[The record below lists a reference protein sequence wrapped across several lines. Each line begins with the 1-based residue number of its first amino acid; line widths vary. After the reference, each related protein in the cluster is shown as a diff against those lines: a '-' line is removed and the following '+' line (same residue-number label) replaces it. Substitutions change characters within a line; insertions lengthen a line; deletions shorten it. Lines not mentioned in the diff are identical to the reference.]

1 MKRNYYILQSGR
13 LKRQG
18 NTLYFIGGKSSNPES
33 SNNNPEIRKPIPIND
48 VDSLFIFSELD
59 LNTKLLDFLSQNKIP
74 VHFFNYYNFYSG
86 SYIPRDYLPSG
97 FLLINQV
104 QYYLSPDKRIE
115 IAKEFVLGAGHNTLK
130 NLIHYQKQKK
140 EIKEAIAIIKKEIE
154 KIKNC
159 QNRAELMGTEGRIKQ
174 AYYGTFE
181 KILKEGFEMEKRV
194 KQPPDNMINCLISFG
209 NSLLYSI
216 CLSEIFHTQLNPT
229 ISFLHEPGERRYSLS
244 LDLAEVF
251 KPVIVD
257 KVIFKLINN
266 KMINEKHFL
275 KELNFCYLN
284 EKGRRL
290 FLQKFDERLQMV
302 INYLKLNRQ
311 LSYRSLIRQECY
323 KLIKHLIGEE
333 KYQSFKMWW

>member
-1 MKRNYYILQSGR
+1 MKRNYYILQNGR
-13 LKRQG
+13 LKREG
-18 NTLYFIGGKSSNPES
+18 NTIYFINKAIQNEENANTSK
-33 SNNNPEIRKPIPIND
+33 IKKPIPVND
-48 VDSLFIFSELD
+48 VDSLFVFGEVD
-59 LNTKLLDFLSQNKIP
+59 LNTKLLDFLSQKKIP
-74 VHFFNYYNFYSG
+74 IHFFNYYGFYSG
-86 SYIPRDYLPSG
+86 SYMPREYLPSG

-104 QYYLSPDKRIE
+104 QHYLDSEKRIE
-115 IAKEFVLGAGHNTLK
+115 IAKEFVLGASHNTLK

-140 EIKEAIAIIKKEIE
+140 EVKETIEMIKKEME
-154 KIKNC
+154 NVKNC
-159 QNRAELMGTEGRIKQ
+159 KNRAELMGVEGRIKN
-174 AYYGTFE
+174 AYYRSFE
-181 KILKEGFEMEKRV
+181 KILREGFGLQKRI

-209 NSLLYSI
+209 NSLLYTV

-244 LDLAEVF
+244 LDLAEIF

-257 KVIFKLINN
+257 KVIFKLVNN
-266 KMINEKHFL
+266 RMLEEKHFL

-284 EKGRRL
+284 ERGKRL
-290 FLQKFDERLQMV
+290 FLENFDQRLQMV
-302 INYLKLNRQ
+302 INHPKLKRP